1 MKNYIKNKSGY
12 IFFLKNLHMKNIL
25 RIFEALK

>member
-12 IFFLKNLHMKNIL
+12 IFFLKNLHMKNPL
-25 RIFEALK
+25 VELKF